1 LEVFYVII
9 IIDGGIVIVIFAE
22 IWDIVGTC
30 VDIIR
35 AVNYMIVT
43 FINNIVGVW
52 IICVVGYI

>member
-1 LEVFYVII
+1 MLLLLLMVELLLLQ
-9 IIDGGIVIVIFAE
+9 

-35 AVNYMIVT
+35 AANYMIVT
-43 FINNIVGVW
+43 FINNIIGVW